1 MVSLGQTPNT
11 RFHPGVQYPQN
22 CPMVPRSGQGMGVPM
37 TTPKTRHLGPPCS
50 GSGQRCVTD
59 TRTRQGLAGAAIAA
73 RITDEAP
80 LLAA

>member
-1 MVSLGQTPNT
+1 
-11 RFHPGVQYPQN
+11 
-22 CPMVPRSGQGMGVPM
+22 MGVAMAAQKP
-37 TTPKTRHLGPPCS
+37 RHLGPPCS